1 LFASSLKSFLPRGGR
16 NEMSASQ
23 SDRINYR
30 AEAQVIRRSIL
41 LNAPL
46 LRVWNALATSEGLAS
61 WLMRNDFQPIVGTR
75 FTFRAESQGDWNG
88 VVECEVI
95 RVDEPHCLAF
105 TWSEASHLAP
115 TLVTFELHA
124 CGPQTEVCLG
134 HSGREHLPETFSSVL
149 DQGWGCNM
157 LRRLAELIERE

>member
-1 LFASSLKSFLPRGGR
+1 
-16 NEMSASQ
+16 
-23 SDRINYR
+23 
-30 AEAQVIRRSIL
+30 
-41 LNAPL
+41 
-46 LRVWNALATSEGLAS
+46 
-61 WLMRNDFQPIVGTR
+61 MRNDFRPIVGTR
-75 FTFRAESQGDWNG
+75 FTFRAEPQGDWNG

-105 TWSEASHLAP
+105 TWSEAPHLAP

-124 CGPQTEVCLG
+124 FGTQTEICLV